1 MPLTRQVRTEMF
13 DIKLL
18 KRIDWITILLVVA
31 LVTFGIISIA
41 SIMASPFSGDESS
54 VGDYMDKLNLTYVS
68 KQAVNFMIGAAAFLI
83 IIIFDYQQV
92 FKSLIKY
99 AYIGIVGLLVLLIAM
114 DKTQR
119 GITGW
124 FVFEAIDRAIQPGEL
139 CKICVII
146 ALSKIVSAD
155 MEKHDGKLR
164 SFKSILY
171 AALLCIGPTLLI
183 MVQPDFG
190 TAFVLL
196 CIMIMIFF
204 VAKISWG
211 YIAAAAGAVAVGL
224 PLAYFYVFSDDQRGR
239 IAVFL
244 DPELDPQGQGYNVLQ
259 SKIAIGSG
267 QMYGKGYF
275 SAGTLAQLRFVPER
289 HTDFIFAGIVEGL
302 GFVGGTLLIVAFF
315 VLLFRW
321 IWIAVR
327 AKDYFG
333 MCLVAGCAGML
344 LAHVFENIGMTIG
357 LMPVTGIPL
366 PFISYGGSN
375 LLTNMI
381 AVGIVENV
389 WMRRPEKK

>member
-1 MPLTRQVRTEMF
+1 MF

-18 KRIDWITILLVVA
+18 KRIDWLTILLVVA

-68 KQAVNFMIGAAAFLI
+68 KQAVNFIIGAAAFLI

-92 FKSLIKY
+92 FKPLIKY

-155 MEKHDGKLR
+155 MEKHDGKLKT
-164 SFKSILY
+164 FKSIFY

-204 VAKISWG
+204 VARISWG

-267 QMYGKGYF
+267 KLYGKGYF

-289 HTDFIFAGIVEGL
+289 HTDFVFAGIVEGL

-315 VLLFRW
+315 VLIFRW
-321 IWIAVR
+321 IWIAVH

>member
-1 MPLTRQVRTEMF
+1 MF

>member
-1 MPLTRQVRTEMF
+1 MF

-171 AALLCIGPTLLI
+171 AALVCIGPTLLI

-204 VAKISWG
+204 VAKISLG

-321 IWIAVR
+321 IWIAVH

>member
-171 AALLCIGPTLLI
+171 AALVCIGPTLLI

-321 IWIAVR
+321 IWIAVH

>member
-1 MPLTRQVRTEMF
+1 MF

-171 AALLCIGPTLLI
+171 AALVCIGPTLLI

-321 IWIAVR
+321 IWIAVH